1 MNPFERGGLHG
12 WISWP
17 PGLLTEAGLKNPGRL
32 HTRDF
37 LPPNMMNF
45 LNFRNFVKLKVL
57 LFSGTFCFCKI
68 LKICNMKFK
77 TLSLE
82 RCEEL

>member
-17 PGLLTEAGLKNPGRL
+17 PGLLTEAGLNKNPGRL

-57 LFSGTFCFCKI
+57 GFQVLSVFVRF
-68 LKICNMKFK
+68 LKFA
-77 TLSLE
+77 T
-82 RCEEL
+82 